1 MPEAQPAEAKEEL
14 LEVPHLAEVPH
25 VEPVEPPDPRCVGAV
40 APGKIA
46 ALDAEA
52 GCHDLPLDQ
61 PWPSVCLKPSRRSTR
76 TWVAWARSSAP

>member
-52 GCHDLPLDQ
+52 GATTF
-61 PWPSVCLKPSRRSTR
+61 RSTSPGR
-76 TWVAWARSSAP
+76 ASA